1 LNSLSIISATTNRKK
16 HQATRAL
23 KSADDNF
30 VEGHTG
36 RVPSVENI
44 DEGFEVCRRKSSYN
58 KISACI
64 FVYDAE
70 KQPIGGAF
78 RIS

>member
-1 LNSLSIISATTNRKK
+1 MTILPR
-16 HQATRAL
+16 
-23 KSADDNF
+23 D
-30 VEGHTG
+30 TG

-44 DEGFEVCRRKSSYN
+44 DEGFEVCRQKSSYN

-64 FVYDAE
+64 FVYGAE
-70 KQPIGGAF
+70 KQAIGGAF